1 MRLLA
6 ACLFV
11 GTALGGAVPL
21 EHLETI
27 ERLHPNGTIASRE
40 FYLRTWR
47 PPSGGPGLKAGHHLA
62 WWPNG
67 QLRRSANYR
76 LDTFHGEYRTW
87 RENGQPYELR
97 HFDRGRESG
106 LQRSWNDD
114 GTLFLSYEV
123 RDGRRYGFLNSEPC
137 LPADA
142 EGRSMKVRE
151 P

>member
-6 ACLFV
+6 ACLFL
-11 GTALGGAVPL
+11 GTALGGAVPVDRV
-21 EHLETI
+21 ETI
-27 ERLHPNGTIASRE
+27 ERRHPNGTLASRE
-40 FYLRTWR
+40 LYADGR
-47 PPSGGPGLKAGHHLA
+47 KAGHHLA

-67 QLRRSANYR
+67 QVRRSANYR
-76 LDTFHGEYRTW
+76 ADAYQGEYRTW

-106 LQRSWNDD
+106 IQQSWNDD

-123 RDGRRYGFLNSEPC
+123 RNGRRYGFLNSEPC